1 MRKQTVLFTLLAVL
15 LLTVVVSYSKIAS
28 LVQVISL
35 FDEDKIVENF
45 RSMNR
50 FSSSRE
56 LTPSSNPYVYPSGPK
71 LPLPDVFEHRGN
83 RHSVQDFLSNSWTT
97 GFMIVQDGYVLR
109 EDYFLGNQRS
119 TQNIS
124 WSMAKSFISTLIGI
138 AVNEKAIESVSD
150 PVDRYAPMLKGSGYE
165 GVSIKDVLQMSS
177 GVGFNED
184 YGDFYSDINRWGRGF
199 ALGASQDEFAT
210 TLQRE
215 RSPGTRSQYVS
226 IDTHVLGMVL
236 TRSTQTS
243 ITEYM
248 QEKLY
253 EPLGMN
259 HAGYWLIDGEGMEM
273 ALGGLNLTL
282 VDFVK
287 IGSLFLNKG
296 KFNGQ
301 TIVPESWVESS
312 LAGDEEHLAP
322 TESFGYGYQ
331 WWLMPGEDREFM
343 AMGVYGQYVY
353 VNPRTRTVIAKLSA
367 NPFYNYDYLVSS
379 DYAHLSLFRAIS
391 AAAVKTGMTAAES
404 N

>member
-1 MRKQTVLFTLLAVL
+1 MFPHSYDFECALPARLLCCWSIARLLSTSCELEVLPQQWSCEPGFGKALASAL
-15 LLTVVVSYSKIAS
+15 A
-28 LVQVISL
+28 
-35 FDEDKIVENF
+35 
-45 RSMNR
+45 
-50 FSSSRE
+50 
-56 LTPSSNPYVYPSGPK
+56 
-71 LPLPDVFEHRGN
+71 
-83 RHSVQDFLSNSWTT
+83 
-97 GFMIVQDGYVLR
+97 
-109 EDYFLGNQRS
+109 
-119 TQNIS
+119 TQ
-124 WSMAKSFISTLIGI
+124 
-138 AVNEKAIESVSD
+138 
-150 PVDRYAPMLKGSGYE
+150 
-165 GVSIKDVLQMSS
+165 SI
-177 GVGFNED
+177 F
-184 YGDFYSDINRWGRGF
+184 YRPCFYSDINRWGRGF

-215 RSPGTRSQYVS
+215 RSPGTLSQYVS

-259 HAGYWLIDGEGMEM
+259 HAGYWLVDGEGMEM

-343 AMGVYGQYVY
+343 AMGVYGKYVY

-391 AAAVKTGMTAAES
+391 AAAVKTGLPVADS
-404 N
+404 D